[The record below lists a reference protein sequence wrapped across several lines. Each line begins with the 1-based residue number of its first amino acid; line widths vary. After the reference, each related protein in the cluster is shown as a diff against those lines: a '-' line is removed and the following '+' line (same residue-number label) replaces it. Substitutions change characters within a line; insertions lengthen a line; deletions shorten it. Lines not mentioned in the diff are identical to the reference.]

1 MSTTSC
7 EIHLKERPQGKP
19 TAAAFAVATV
29 TLPDPSAGQLLVRNL
44 YMSVDPYMRGRMVD
58 RKSYTPPFP
67 LGEALTGGAV
77 GEVVQSNHPDF
88 AVGDHLLHGY
98 GWREYFLSDGKGLSK
113 IDPLQAPVQSYLGV
127 MGMPGQTAYFGLLDI
142 GAPKAGETVFVSA
155 AAGAVG
161 SIVCQIAKLRG
172 CRVVGSAGSAEKIAW
187 LERVGVDALLNYKE
201 TENLTQTLGELCP
214 DGIDIYFENVGGEH
228 LQAAL
233 AQMNNHGRIVAC
245 GMISQYNNTEALPG
259 PTNLML
265 IVGKRI
271 KMQGFIVSDYSA
283 RAGEFYAE
291 MGGWIS
297 EGKIQWEETIVE
309 GIEKA
314 PEAFIGL
321 FSGENM
327 GKMLVRLA
335 PEA

>member
-1 MSTTSC
+1 MTTTSR

-19 TAAAFAVATV
+19 TTTAFEVATV
-29 TLPDPSAGQLLVRNL
+29 TLPEPSTGELLVRNL

-67 LGEALTGGAV
+67 LGEALSGGAV
-77 GEVVQSNHPDF
+77 GEVLQSKHPDF
-88 AVGDHLLHGY
+88 AVGDHLLHSN
-98 GWREYFLSDGKGLSK
+98 GWREYFLSNGKGLNK
-113 IDPLQAPVQSYLGV
+113 IDPLQAPAQSYLGV

-161 SIVCQIAKLRG
+161 SIVCQIAKLQG

-187 LERVGVDALLNYKE
+187 LKSLGVDAVLNYKE

-214 DGIDIYFENVGGEH
+214 DGIDVYFENVGGEH

-233 AQMNNHGRIVAC
+233 TQMNNHGRIVAC
-245 GMISQYNNTEALPG
+245 GMISQYNNTEAVPG
-259 PTNLML
+259 PSNLML

-283 RAGEFYAE
+283 RADEFYAE
-291 MGGWIS
+291 MGRWIR
-297 EGKIQWEETIVE
+297 EGKIQWEETILE
-309 GIEKA
+309 GIENA

-335 PEA
+335 SA